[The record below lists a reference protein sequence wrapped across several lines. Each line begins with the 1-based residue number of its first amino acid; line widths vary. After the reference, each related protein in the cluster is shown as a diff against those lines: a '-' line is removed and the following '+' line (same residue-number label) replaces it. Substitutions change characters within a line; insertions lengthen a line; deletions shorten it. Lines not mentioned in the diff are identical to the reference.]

1 MMYLLFAIISVYGSI
16 LCWIFIQIRLEKKLD
31 MKKKD

>member
-16 LCWIFIQIRLEKKLD
+16 LCWIFFQVRLEKKLT
-31 MKKKD
+31 MKIKD